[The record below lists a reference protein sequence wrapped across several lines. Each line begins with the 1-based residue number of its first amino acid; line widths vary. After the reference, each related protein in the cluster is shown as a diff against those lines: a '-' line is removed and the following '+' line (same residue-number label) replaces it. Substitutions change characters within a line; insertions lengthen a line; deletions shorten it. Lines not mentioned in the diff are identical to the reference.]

1 MSDQTTISIVGAVT
15 GLIGT
20 IFSGVMVY
28 FMARLKQK
36 ADSAAVEVKQVADK
50 LVVTEKAT
58 DAKLQDIAV
67 VVDATH
73 KLSNSKMGTALRTA
87 RDLTRRLAEIS
98 NDPNDLILAKEAKA
112 QYDEHQRQQ
121 ERVDAAFPAGIPS
134 ASGKES

>member
-73 KLSNSKMGTALRTA
+73 KLSNSKMGIALRTA

-121 ERVDAAFPAGIPS
+121 ERVDAAFPGGIPS